1 MPPSA
6 SSKRPLRWPTAPV
19 KAPFSWP
26 NSSLSSSVSGRA
38 AQLMATNSP
47 ERSGAEASW
56 MARATC
62 SLPVPVSPSIST
74 VVVVWAT
81 LRISSKTACIFGFL
95 LRMLWKAYC
104 FCSRSR
110 S

>member
-1 MPPSA
+1 MA
-6 SSKRPLRWPTAPV
+6 LV

-26 NSSLSSSVSGRA
+26 NSSLSSKFSGSA
-38 AQLMATNSP
+38 AQFTAIIGPVRTGDEP
-47 ERSGAEASW
+47 W

-81 LRISSKTACIFGFL
+81 LEISSKAWCICAFL
-95 LRMLWKAYC
+95 LSTFWNE
-104 FCSRSR
+104 
-110 S
+110 